1 MSKKRKIIYP
11 TNKTPEVIL
20 DPKGIIRMTGRLIPE
35 NADEFF
41 NPIEDW
47 INEYFCDPGEVT
59 TIDIC
64 FEYINSTGT
73 KYLFYIIHKIIN
85 IRLLNNPSRF
95 KINWYFKSDDEDIRD
110 KGKLFAQ
117 NLNVPINFIEIP

>member
-1 MSKKRKIIYP
+1 LSKKRKIIYP
-11 TNKTPEVIL
+11 SKKTPEVIL
-20 DPKGIIRMTGRLIPE
+20 DPKGFIRMTGRLIPE

-47 INEYFCDPGEVT
+47 INEYFCDPAEIT
-59 TIDIC
+59 HIDIS

-73 KYLFYIIHKIIN
+73 KYLFYIVHKIIN
-85 IRLLNNPSRF
+85 IRLLNDTSRF
-95 KINWYFKSDDEDIRD
+95 KINWYYKNDDEDILE
-110 KGKLFAQ
+110 KGKLFAM

>member
-11 TNKTPEVIL
+11 SKKTPEVIL
-20 DPKGIIRMTGRLIPE
+20 DPKGFIRMTGRLIPE

-47 INEYFCDPGEVT
+47 INEYFCDPAEIT
-59 TIDIC
+59 CIDIS

-73 KYLFYIIHKIIN
+73 KYLFYIVHKIIN
-85 IRLLNNPSRF
+85 IRLLNDTSRF
-95 KINWYFKSDDEDIRD
+95 KINWYYKNDDEDILE
-110 KGKLFAQ
+110 KGKLFAM